1 VDDPPTDR
9 DNGEVTVQP
18 ELEPVASPSAPASPT
33 APLTVEPG
41 GGVVEGIFIAAAG
54 GEPMEP
60 RERIRAIAGVG
71 LEGDRYAQRIGRYS
85 HDHKVDRD
93 VTLIES
99 EEIEALATE
108 AGIVLGAG
116 ESRRNITTRGIRLN
130 ALVGRRFRIGAVQ
143 CEGTKLCE
151 PCQYLADLLGK
162 PVLGPLVHRGGL
174 RARILSDGEIA
185 LGDQVVV
192 D

>member
-1 VDDPPTDR
+1 MDERRADG
-9 DNGEVTVQP
+9 DNRRVTVQP
-18 ELEPVASPSAPASPT
+18 EHQRAAF
-33 APLTVEPG
+33 
-41 GGVVEGIFIAAAG
+41 VEGIFIAAVG
-54 GEPMEP
+54 SQPMEP

-71 LEGDRYAQRIGRYS
+71 LEGDRYALRTGHYS
-85 HDHKVDRD
+85 DDRKVDRD
-93 VTLIES
+93 VTLIEA
-99 EEIEALATE
+99 EEVEALATG

-130 ALVGRRFRIGAVQ
+130 ALVGRLFRIGDVQ

-151 PCQYLADLLGK
+151 PCQYLTDLLGK

-174 RARILSDGEIA
+174 RARILTDGEIA
-185 LGDQVVV
+185 LGDEVVVV